1 MYTKSIQ
8 DINIKKSRIL
18 IRVDYNVPIKDG
30 KVVDDYR
37 IQCSMETIKH
47 CLENSCSIVIM
58 SHIGRPKQGAD
69 NRGLSMRPVYNH
81 LKSMLD
87 NPIFFS
93 DDCVSSESIEISN
106 NLKSGE
112 IHILENLRF
121 HSGEKDNDH
130 SFAKLLSQHGQ
141 IYVNDAFGTSHR
153 AHASNN
159 SIIQF
164 FKKKVIGFLL
174 KKEISYLVNH
184 LDDPQKPLC
193 LIIGGAKIDG
203 KINLIDNFIN
213 KIDFLLIG
221 GAMAFTFLKAK
232 GTNIGLSL
240 FQDDKVEYAGN
251 LIKKLERENIPII
264 LPIDILASQSIDGNP
279 RHVFINKIDDKEGG
293 FDIGPETCKLF
304 GSFIDKSKTLIWN
317 GPMGVAEVE
326 KFKGGTE
333 YISSCIN
340 SATRSKSLTSIVGGG
355 DTVASIDRTEIN
367 FSHLSTGGG
376 ASLELL
382 SGNKLVGIEVI
393 NNG

>member
-1 MYTKSIQ
+1 MHTKSIQ

-30 KVVDDYR
+30 IVVDDYR
-37 IQCSMETIKH
+37 IQCSMETIKY

-58 SHIGRPKQGAD
+58 SHIGRPKQTGD
-69 NRGLSMRPVYNH
+69 NRNLSMRPVYNH
-81 LKSMLD
+81 LKLMLD
-87 NPIFFS
+87 NQIFFS
-93 DDCVSSESIEISN
+93 DDCVSSESIEISS
-106 NLKSGE
+106 NLKEGE

-121 HSGEKDNDH
+121 HRGEKDNDY

-141 IYVNDAFGTSHR
+141 IYINDAFGTSHR

-159 SIIQF
+159 LITQF
-164 FKKKVIGFLL
+164 FKQKGIGFLL

-184 LDDPQKPLC
+184 LDNPQKPLC

-203 KINLIDNFIN
+203 KIDLIDNFIN

-240 FQDDKVEYAGN
+240 YQDDKIEYAAN
-251 LIKKLERENIPII
+251 LMNKLDRKNIPTV
-264 LPIDILASQSIDGNP
+264 LPIDILASRTIDTKP
-279 RHVFINKIDDKEGG
+279 RHVLINKIDDNEGG

-304 GSFIDKSKTLIWN
+304 GSFIAKSKTLIWN

-326 KFKGGTE
+326 RFKCGTE

-340 SATRSKSLTSIVGGG
+340 SATKNKNLTSIVGGG
-355 DTVASIDRTEIN
+355 DTVASIDRTQIN

-393 NNG
+393 DNG